1 MKRSFEILLSL
12 ILLAVYM
19 YLDQYFN
26 FRRPEI
32 TSIISLV
39 LLGYI
44 TYFAF
49 FVDEHSNNKY
59 SPSNIISG
67 FVLGHIIF
75 GVSHRSD
82 FSFFELVDIAIV
94 ILLFLLLIWAFF
106 TFFVNDDVN
115 DDT

>member
-12 ILLAVYM
+12 MLLAVYM
-19 YLDQYFN
+19 YLDKYFS

-32 TSIISLV
+32 TSIISLI

-49 FVDEHSNNKY
+49 FVDEHSNNNY
-59 SPSNIISG
+59 SPSAIISG
-67 FVLGHIIF
+67 AVVARI
-75 GVSHRSD
+75 VSSVSRRSN
-82 FSFFELVDIAIV
+82 FSFFELVDIGIV